1 MTLWVL
7 VYLQAFMFTNPI
19 KAKKVLYFSIVFT
32 CNLIANVL
40 LNHNNKNTD
49 RINNSS
55 KKLTLYL
62 SVLTKERARSNPF
75 HCAKG

>member
-7 VYLQAFMFTNPI
+7 FYPQALTNPI
-19 KAKKVLYFSIVFT
+19 KATKVLYFSIVFT

-40 LNHNNKNTD
+40 INQNTD

-55 KKLTLYL
+55 KKLTLHL
-62 SVLTKERARSNPF
+62 TVLTKERARSNPF
-75 HCAKG
+75 HRVKE

>member
-7 VYLQAFMFTNPI
+7 FYPQALTNPI
-19 KAKKVLYFSIVFT
+19 KATKVLYFSIVFT

-40 LNHNNKNTD
+40 INQNNKNTD

-75 HCAKG
+75 HRVKE